1 MCEAEE
7 TRGVGEMGQALR
19 AGRGR
24 ASHSS
29 REGAPEC
36 SKYRSA
42 GRVLGCSGMS
52 LAGSLGT
59 GVYAQQFK
67 PRYLSRSGHIQ
78 VRGSSG
84 LGPGGGREG

>member
-42 GRVLGCSGMS
+42 RPSAGLQRDVTGRQFGDRCLRPAVQTPIPVEVRSHPGEGQQWVGSGWR
-52 LAGSLGT
+52 
-59 GVYAQQFK
+59 
-67 PRYLSRSGHIQ
+67 P
-78 VRGSSG
+78 
-84 LGPGGGREG
+84 